1 MFTGVLEKI
10 AKAKE
15 TRDAAKMRD
24 ALAELDAAAPG
35 VDDKKQR
42 EIARIGA
49 HARALL
55 DQWTRPPPACSWDD
69 VVGQSDA
76 KQVLQEAL
84 VLPARQPG
92 LFTGARRP
100 WRSLLL
106 FGPPGTGKTML
117 ARAAA
122 AQCGASFHAV
132 APADLFS
139 KWLGESEGAV
149 RALFARVR
157 AARPAILFI
166 DEVEALCRR
175 RDDAQHETSA
185 RVLTEFLTALDGAQT
200 DAADGVFVLGAT
212 NCPELLDPAM
222 LRRFQR
228 RIHVGLPDAAAR
240 EAILRRAM
248 GDTPH
253 AIGEGE
259 WARLAAGLE
268 RFSGADIANLVREA
282 AMRPV
287 RELVAARFFPCNTR
301 RLGGVLGG
309 RRRRA
314 GHVACGRPRGG
325 RACARGGGGRPRG
338 RARAHAPDGD
348 GRDAAW
354 VSRI

>member
-1 MFTGVLEKI
+1 MITGVLEKI
-10 AKAKE
+10 SQARGR
-15 TRDAAKMRD
+15 RDPEMLHA
-24 ALAELDAAAPG
+24 ALAELDRAAQGA
-35 VDDKKQR
+35 DEDKRR
-42 EIARIGA
+42 EMARVSA
-49 HARALL
+49 QARALL
-55 DQWTRPPPACSWDD
+55 GQWACSWDD
-69 VVGQSDA
+69 VVGQRDA

-84 VLPARQPG
+84 VLPARQPR

-132 APADLFS
+132 SPADLFS

-149 RALFARVR
+149 RALFERVR

-185 RVLTEFLTALDGAQT
+185 RVLTEFLTALDGVQT
-200 DAADGVFVLGAT
+200 DANDGVFVLGAT
-212 NCPELLDPAM
+212 NCPEMLDPAM

-228 RIHVGLPDAAAR
+228 RIHVGLPDEEDR
-240 EAILRRAM
+240 MAILRRAM

-253 AIGEGE
+253 AIGDDE
-259 WARLAAGLE
+259 WARLAAALG

-287 RELVAARFFPCNTR
+287 REMVAARFFRPTDDGWLACSEGDAGARPMTLADVPPGEALARPVVAGDLAAALACTR
-301 RLGGVLGG
+301 PTTTEEMLQRYHEFDKV
-309 RRRRA
+309 
-314 GHVACGRPRGG
+314 
-325 RACARGGGGRPRG
+325 
-338 RARAHAPDGD
+338 
-348 GRDAAW
+348 
-354 VSRI
+354 